1 MYWYLKRQK
10 EESVRPLEDHTLLG
24 FWLAFVTLKYFL
36 RPSFSLSNSWTC
48 TSFFNASAFTT
59 LMYKWPSEKMCL
71 KQIKSSIW
79 FISNQFLR
87 KRCRNISCQLN
98 YQEIHLSLCFSYLE
112 IAFIMVP
119 DNKKVIS
126 AKSKCICNIPKSN

>member
-48 TSFFNASAFTT
+48 TSFFNASAFNI

-71 KQIKSSIW
+71 KQIQSRIQ

-87 KRCRNISCQLN
+87 KRCRKIVKRYIYPYVL
-98 YQEIHLSLCFSYLE
+98 YLKM
-112 IAFIMVP
+112 AVIMVP

-126 AKSKCICNIPKSN
+126 AKSKCICNVPRSN